1 MREFNFKNYLSE
13 VLNHK
18 LFLSFVIL
26 VCIYTMGRQSDK
38 YFGWTNPKNTL
49 SENLLSITSDGAGY
63 YAYLPQWYIYP
74 EKKEFSF
81 IENITTKYNT
91 YSFVSGISYDFQKHK
106 GTDKY
111 YIGTSICMTPFFLI
125 NHAIQKKSSQ
135 DADGYS
141 KSYQCTVSIST
152 LFYWLLGILG
162 LIVLLKRFKISN
174 FSISIVILI
183 ISLGTNLNYYTVY
196 LPSFSHTYSFCA
208 ITWFLYF
215 SKHWVDTQKSK
226 SLIYLSL
233 LLGLIFIIRPTNI
246 LVVLFIPFLFKNWK
260 AFYLELLTFREKKT
274 YFIISIIVFFIPVL
288 LQIFNIHSQ
297 IGKWTLNTY
306 TNEHFDYLTN
316 PKMREVLFGYRKG
329 FFTYAPIMFLLI
341 PSLWFLRKKGNYFV
355 FGWISVFLL
364 FIYLTSSWWCWWYGG
379 GLGMRTFIDFLS
391 FLIIPIA
398 LLLKYI
404 SDWLKIFILA
414 FITTTIWIYQIFQIQ
429 FKMNIIHYDVMTKE
443 TFWHIFLK
451 TDKRMSWVLHF
462 KEYKINE
469 HEILDCRKINLLPN
483 FDWVENEK
491 SSEKIVLKSTIPDPR
506 YIFIPDPKWD
516 NTTFGIQLK
525 GQMMISDPVSNPSLI
540 INIYN
545 QGKISDNKEIFIG
558 NQLDHLKE
566 YLDFKREYK
575 ANINYQS
582 IDSVEIIMTKGA
594 PKTGIQNIS
603 CIFFSLKKSK

>member
-1 MREFNFKNYLSE
+1 
-13 VLNHK
+13 
-18 LFLSFVIL
+18 
-26 VCIYTMGRQSDK
+26 MGRQSDK

-91 YSFVSGISYDFQKHK
+91 HSFVSGISYDFQKHK

-125 NHAIQKKSSQ
+125 NHAIQKISSQ

-162 LIVLLKRFKISN
+162 LIVLLKRFEISH
-174 FSISIVILI
+174 FTISIVVLI

-215 SKHWVDTQKSK
+215 SKHWADTQKSN

-233 LLGLIFIIRPTNI
+233 ILGLIFIIRPTNI

-260 AFYLELLTFREKKT
+260 AFYQELLAFREKKT
-274 YFIISIIVFFIPVL
+274 YLFICFIVFIIPVL

-306 TNEHFDYLTN
+306 TNEHFDFLTN

-341 PSLWFLRKKGNYFV
+341 PSMWFLKKKGNYFML
-355 FGWISVFLL
+355 GWISVFLL
-364 FIYLTSSWWCWWYGG
+364 FLYITSSWWCWWYGG

-404 SDWLKIFILA
+404 SDWLKIFILV

-429 FKMNIIHYDVMTKE
+429 FKMNIIHYDIMTKE
-443 TFWHIFLK
+443 TFWQIFLK

-469 HEILDCRKINLLPN
+469 NEISDFRKINLLPN

-491 SSEKIVLKSTIPDPR
+491 SSEKIVLKSTMPDPR

-516 NTTFGIQLK
+516 NTAFGIQLK

-545 QGKISDNKEIFIG
+545 QGKIRENKEIFIG
-558 NQLDHLKE
+558 NQLDHLQE

-575 ANINYQS
+575 TNINYQS

-603 CIFFSLKKSK
+603 CTFFSLKKSK